1 MALSLSQIKR
11 WLLYAFILIAYMS
24 PNLWSSIPIFNS
36 QVERIVQFFILL
48 LELTYITKLGLWKKY
63 SVIVWFSIWA
73 FIGVIRGIYVAD
85 CYWEYNQLT
94 IGTMC
99 LSLPLLVYVFDDPK
113 YALKVN
119 NAWVRWCVLP
129 FFVFFFWT
137 CGPTQFYLAPMFF
150 FACFFFEIPKKWRF
164 IIGVCLLL
172 MALQFGARAQVMK
185 VAIGVC
191 FALAYQ
197 FRRLVPNVY
206 MHLLH
211 WFFYVIAVLLL
222 YLGIS
227 GQYNFFKDGVSGGG
241 DRTGKYEYT
250 NKDTGKS
257 EDLASDTRTF
267 IYQEVITSAVAH
279 EYVLFGRTPAM
290 GNDSS
295 FFDDINK
302 NYSKPT
308 RFMNEV
314 CQPNIFTWLG
324 LVGVILYSLIYLR
337 ASWLAMYRSR
347 SFALKVIGCLIAFH
361 WAMGW
366 MEDTNLFNI
375 SNISLW
381 MIIAMGFSEKFR
393 GMSDGEF
400 VLWFKQIFKKVRL

>member
-1 MALSLSQIKR
+1 
-11 WLLYAFILIAYMS
+11 
-24 PNLWSSIPIFNS
+24 
-36 QVERIVQFFILL
+36 
-48 LELTYITKLGLWKKY
+48 
-63 SVIVWFSIWA
+63 
-73 FIGVIRGIYVAD
+73 
-85 CYWEYNQLT
+85 
-94 IGTMC
+94 
-99 LSLPLLVYVFDDPK
+99 
-113 YALKVN
+113 
-119 NAWVRWCVLP
+119 
-129 FFVFFFWT
+129 
-137 CGPTQFYLAPMFF
+137 
-150 FACFFFEIPKKWRF
+150 
-164 IIGVCLLL
+164 
-172 MALQFGARAQVMK
+172 
-185 VAIGVC
+185 
-191 FALAYQ
+191 
-197 FRRLVPNVY
+197 

-267 IYQEVITSAVAH
+267 IYQEVITSAVVH

-290 GNDSS
+290 GNDSD
-295 FFDDINK
+295 FFDNINK
-302 NYSKPT
+302 SYNKPT

-381 MIIAMGFSEKFR
+381 MTIAMGFSEKFR

-400 VLWFKQIFKKVRL
+400 VLWFKQIFKKVR